1 MHPWM
6 RQNATV
12 HFTDYD
18 TQLAAYRVIVDEGR
32 RVLLALWNE
41 VKPPQWTMPRGG
53 VELAE
58 TVEKAVVPEFERR
71 LVMKYASAGLLGVHS
86 NVVPPEA
93 RGSGSR
99 PLKSVRIVFAATV
112 VGGELTRE
120 LDGTT
125 DEARWFHLTDV
136 VGLDRV
142 PIVDIALQ
150 MHHAALVP

>member
-6 RQNATV
+6 RQNAAV
-12 HFTDYD
+12 HFTEFD
-18 TQLAAYRVIVDEGR
+18 TRLAAYAVIVDEGR

-41 VKPPQWTMPRGG
+41 VVPPQWTMPGGG

-58 TVEKAVVPEFERR
+58 TVEEAVVRELREETGYEVRVGR
-71 LVMKYASAGLLGVHS
+71 LLGVHS
-86 NVVPPEA
+86 LVVPPEA

-99 PLKSVRIVFAATV
+99 PLKSVRIVFAATI

-120 LDGTT
+120 VDGTT
-125 DEARWFHLTDV
+125 DEARWFDLTDV

-142 PIVDIALQ
+142 RIVDIALQ
-150 MHHAALVP
+150 MYRAALVP